1 MATSTSIVPAARFE
15 HLVMTE
21 AGGEVLVYDETSHHI
36 HRLNQASATVW
47 RLCDG
52 RRTVAALASES
63 GMTVEMVQVAL
74 GKLADARLL
83 DGDLPAGAR
92 AAAQSRRSFLRK
104 AAVAGVAVP
113 VIASVSAPDAA
124 ASHSTGNCIPA
135 LTDVP
140 SATTANG
147 GPCAHCCPPP
157 GFTEGFCFFQP
168 VFPFGVWRCS
178 PGA

>member
-15 HLVMTE
+15 NLVMTE

-47 RLCDG
+47 GLCDG

-74 GKLADARLL
+74 GKLADAMLL

-92 AAAQSRRSFLRK
+92 ATGQSRRSFLRK
-104 AAVAGVAVP
+104 AAIAGAAVP

-124 ASHSTGNCIPA
+124 ASHSQGNCIPH
-135 LTDVP
+135 LTVVAG
-140 SATTANG
+140 ATTAND
-147 GPCAHCCPPP
+147 PLCKHCCRP
-157 GFTEGFCFFQP
+157 GGGDGFCFLSAP
-168 VFPFGVWRCS
+168 GGTDWRCW
-178 PGA
+178 GL